1 MSKQISKIYH
11 AAIYV
16 RLSKEDGDVSTSAKA
31 ESNSIS
37 NQKDFI
43 RNFLADKKD
52 IRIVK
57 EYVDDGYSGSN
68 FDRPSFQ
75 TMMEDIKRGVID
87 CVVVKDL
94 SRFGREY
101 IDSGRYIERLFPAL
115 GVRFI
120 AINDNYDSVTGKSQG
135 DEIIIPFK
143 NLIND
148 AYCRDISIKIRSH
161 LDVKR
166 KNGEYIGAF
175 VPYGYEKSD
184 DDKHKLVIDIYAA
197 GIVKEIFRLKLHGM
211 SQDAIATQLNNE
223 GVLAPMEYK
232 QSTGSG
238 YQTGFLQNEKS
249 VWSSVT
255 VRRILENE
263 IYIGNLVQGKRTTP
277 NHKVKQEVVKPES
290 DWIRIEKNHEP
301 IISDRDFEIV
311 QRLLGMDTRISPDS
325 DMVYNLSGIA
335 VCADCGSPMTR
346 KITTAGDKKYAY
358 YICSNHKL
366 TKQCSQHSISVSLL
380 EDTVLEMLKL
390 HIKNVMNLEEILD
403 YIGTIP
409 FQQLDVKSLEARK
422 QKKLEEVEKCKRLK
436 TSLYEDMKDGI
447 LTNYDGSTGGMNIA
461 FKNLIYMLYSRD
473 LSNKICSAKHTR
485 ILKGENISGQLRYG
499 YVKDPNDKHKIIVD
513 PEAAEVVKLIFEL
526 TAQGKRKTEVANYL
540 NAHGIDT
547 PSAYKKRKG
556 SKNFFHAVEVKSL
569 WSTSSIHDIL
579 NDEVYLG
586 KLIWNKT
593 KKRVG
598 SNNTSTY
605 VPKDEWIVIEN
616 CHEPIIT
623 QKLFDTAHAN
633 SKKYIRP
640 KRGKRNYNPFYYCG
654 VCGRALVP
662 SKRVKG
668 DILLCSSSRIEENSP
683 CKSNRVEIAKVEDT
697 IMKIVNMYATAYLDE
712 KGIKK
717 AGKSKEVSPEEKIA
731 TLEKKVKSLSSK
743 KMMLYSDYKDDKLS
757 REEYV
762 KRSKA
767 MVEQIDELHQEIEQL
782 KTEIPPED
790 NSSSKFETQLESII
804 NMESFDREKIQKI
817 IKKVV
822 INGEDNIEIVWNTDD
837 PFFK

>member
-447 LTNYDGSTGGMNIA
+447 LTKEEYLELHEAWVIVENTHEPLVDKETFEKAQERVKEISDAYFAKEFTKHPPNE
-461 FKNLIYMLYSRD
+461 KNLLKGKIVCGDCGKGMRLSPRTTKSYVYFCGTFSDGINPACSRHKIDQEDVNKAVFAQISNHMRCCIDALRVIRELNARSSGLKKYDVYEKAITRQRRELEKVNRKFSELYGDYSEHLINESEYLTLKQQYLLKSEALKKEIDNLLISQNLYSKNYKIDADWENLINKYLKCRKLNKELADAFVDKVQVFEGGRISVNLVYDDCLEELLQVKNKREGD
-473 LSNKICSAKHTR
+473 LN
-485 ILKGENISGQLRYG
+485 E
-499 YVKDPNDKHKIIVD
+499 
-513 PEAAEVVKLIFEL
+513 
-526 TAQGKRKTEVANYL
+526 
-540 NAHGIDT
+540 
-547 PSAYKKRKG
+547 
-556 SKNFFHAVEVKSL
+556 
-569 WSTSSIHDIL
+569 
-579 NDEVYLG
+579 
-586 KLIWNKT
+586 
-593 KKRVG
+593 
-598 SNNTSTY
+598 
-605 VPKDEWIVIEN
+605 
-616 CHEPIIT
+616 
-623 QKLFDTAHAN
+623 
-633 SKKYIRP
+633 
-640 KRGKRNYNPFYYCG
+640 
-654 VCGRALVP
+654 
-662 SKRVKG
+662 
-668 DILLCSSSRIEENSP
+668 
-683 CKSNRVEIAKVEDT
+683 
-697 IMKIVNMYATAYLDE
+697 
-712 KGIKK
+712 
-717 AGKSKEVSPEEKIA
+717 
-731 TLEKKVKSLSSK
+731 
-743 KMMLYSDYKDDKLS
+743 
-757 REEYV
+757 
-762 KRSKA
+762 
-767 MVEQIDELHQEIEQL
+767 
-782 KTEIPPED
+782 
-790 NSSSKFETQLESII
+790 
-804 NMESFDREKIQKI
+804 
-817 IKKVV
+817 
-822 INGEDNIEIVWNTDD
+822 
-837 PFFK
+837 

>member
-311 QRLLGMDTRISPDS
+311 QRLLGMDTRIS
-325 DMVYNLSGIA
+325 L
-335 VCADCGSPMTR
+335 
-346 KITTAGDKKYAY
+346 
-358 YICSNHKL
+358 
-366 TKQCSQHSISVSLL
+366 
-380 EDTVLEMLKL
+380 
-390 HIKNVMNLEEILD
+390 
-403 YIGTIP
+403 
-409 FQQLDVKSLEARK
+409 
-422 QKKLEEVEKCKRLK
+422 
-436 TSLYEDMKDGI
+436 
-447 LTNYDGSTGGMNIA
+447 
-461 FKNLIYMLYSRD
+461 
-473 LSNKICSAKHTR
+473 
-485 ILKGENISGQLRYG
+485 
-499 YVKDPNDKHKIIVD
+499 
-513 PEAAEVVKLIFEL
+513 
-526 TAQGKRKTEVANYL
+526 
-540 NAHGIDT
+540 
-547 PSAYKKRKG
+547 
-556 SKNFFHAVEVKSL
+556 
-569 WSTSSIHDIL
+569 TSSI
-579 NDEVYLG
+579 E
-586 KLIWNKT
+586 
-593 KKRVG
+593 
-598 SNNTSTY
+598 
-605 VPKDEWIVIEN
+605 
-616 CHEPIIT
+616 
-623 QKLFDTAHAN
+623 
-633 SKKYIRP
+633 
-640 KRGKRNYNPFYYCG
+640 
-654 VCGRALVP
+654 
-662 SKRVKG
+662 
-668 DILLCSSSRIEENSP
+668 
-683 CKSNRVEIAKVEDT
+683 
-697 IMKIVNMYATAYLDE
+697 
-712 KGIKK
+712 
-717 AGKSKEVSPEEKIA
+717 
-731 TLEKKVKSLSSK
+731 
-743 KMMLYSDYKDDKLS
+743 
-757 REEYV
+757 
-762 KRSKA
+762 
-767 MVEQIDELHQEIEQL
+767 
-782 KTEIPPED
+782 
-790 NSSSKFETQLESII
+790 
-804 NMESFDREKIQKI
+804 
-817 IKKVV
+817 
-822 INGEDNIEIVWNTDD
+822 
-837 PFFK
+837 

>member
-115 GVRFI
+115 DVRFI

-447 LTNYDGSTGGMNIA
+447 LTKEEYLELHCMYGNVTQATM
-461 FKNLIYMLYSRD
+461 
-473 LSNKICSAKHTR
+473 NKIKAMRPDVEVNVVKEYIPTSLSMTLTKDTIKPNLNVIDVQNDKAQPDDTLLIEGVNKPEDYRKIIDNASATNIKVTYLS
-485 ILKGENISGQLRYG
+485 IYYNVPGMIDLYKSGVTNTEIMQGENTYLRDTYG
-499 YVKDPNDKHKIIVD
+499 
-513 PEAAEVVKLIFEL
+513 F
-526 TAQGKRKTEVANYL
+526 
-540 NAHGIDT
+540 
-547 PSAYKKRKG
+547 
-556 SKNFFHAVEVKSL
+556 
-569 WSTSSIHDIL
+569 
-579 NDEVYLG
+579 DETFG
-586 KLIWNKT
+586 T
-593 KKRVG
+593 
-598 SNNTSTY
+598 
-605 VPKDEWIVIEN
+605 
-616 CHEPIIT
+616 
-623 QKLFDTAHAN
+623 
-633 SKKYIRP
+633 IR
-640 KRGKRNYNPFYYCG
+640 
-654 VCGRALVP
+654 
-662 SKRVKG
+662 
-668 DILLCSSSRIEENSP
+668 
-683 CKSNRVEIAKVEDT
+683 
-697 IMKIVNMYATAYLDE
+697 
-712 KGIKK
+712 
-717 AGKSKEVSPEEKIA
+717 
-731 TLEKKVKSLSSK
+731 
-743 KMMLYSDYKDDKLS
+743 
-757 REEYV
+757 
-762 KRSKA
+762 
-767 MVEQIDELHQEIEQL
+767 
-782 KTEIPPED
+782 
-790 NSSSKFETQLESII
+790 
-804 NMESFDREKIQKI
+804 
-817 IKKVV
+817 
-822 INGEDNIEIVWNTDD
+822 
-837 PFFK
+837 

>member
-422 QKKLEEVEKCKRLK
+422 QKKLEVVIYKLFLEGKGYTPIAKYLNEQGIMSPLMYLK
-436 TSLYEDMKDGI
+436 SLGYQQNVRTNGVWTKTTVKSI
-447 LTNYDGSTGGMNIA
+447 LTNQAYIGSA
-461 FKNLIYMLYSRD
+461 
-473 LSNKICSAKHTR
+473 
-485 ILKGENISGQLRYG
+485 
-499 YVKDPNDKHKIIVD
+499 V
-513 PEAAEVVKLIFEL
+513 
-526 TAQGKRKTEVANYL
+526 
-540 NAHGIDT
+540 HG
-547 PSAYKKRKG
+547 
-556 SKNFFHAVEVKSL
+556 
-569 WSTSSIHDIL
+569 
-579 NDEVYLG
+579 
-586 KLIWNKT
+586 
-593 KKRVG
+593 
-598 SNNTSTY
+598 
-605 VPKDEWIVIEN
+605 
-616 CHEPIIT
+616 
-623 QKLFDTAHAN
+623 
-633 SKKYIRP
+633 
-640 KRGKRNYNPFYYCG
+640 
-654 VCGRALVP
+654 
-662 SKRVKG
+662 
-668 DILLCSSSRIEENSP
+668 
-683 CKSNRVEIAKVEDT
+683 
-697 IMKIVNMYATAYLDE
+697 
-712 KGIKK
+712 
-717 AGKSKEVSPEEKIA
+717 
-731 TLEKKVKSLSSK
+731 
-743 KMMLYSDYKDDKLS
+743 
-757 REEYV
+757 
-762 KRSKA
+762 
-767 MVEQIDELHQEIEQL
+767 
-782 KTEIPPED
+782 
-790 NSSSKFETQLESII
+790 
-804 NMESFDREKIQKI
+804 
-817 IKKVV
+817 KVV
-822 INGEDNIEIVWNTDD
+822 IEKYNNIPLHATDPSEWVIVENTHEPLVDKETFEKAQERVKEISDAYFAKEFTKHPPNEKNLLKGKIVCGDCGKGMRLSPRTTKSYVYFCGTFSDGINPACSRHKIDQEDINKAVFAQISNHMRCCIDALRVIRELNARSNGLKKYDVYEKAITRQRRELEKVNRNFSELYGDYSEHLINESEYLTLKQQYLLKSEALKKEIDNLLVSQNLYSKNYKIDEDWENLINKYLKCRKLNKELADAFVDKVQVFEDGRISVNLVYDD
-837 PFFK
+837 CLEELLQVKNKREGDLYE